1 MKKSTLFILFVLISI
16 ACNAQVNP
24 VTAKQD
30 PLTVQLNSVDIEYYK
45 KLLDREFTKIL
56 TGQNTNF
63 GTYATLSTKNEIASL
78 AGNIKIKDESSLNIN
93 LKGGVTEGIIPLLNG
108 EDVNA
113 NLSLN
118 IQFNLGLYKD
128 LRKNIIEADATSRLN
143 YFSSLDSIRAVRDK
157 AKEELKLTKQK
168 IELEIKQK
176 REKLAK
182 LPKLDSIY
190 RSKIADPTR
199 REIKRD
205 SIKLQKDQLNIDI
218 TYLQKKVDKVIA
230 DEISRQGQNLDDKVR
245 KFAKARFEKQELL
258 AYSIKWFSLYGNLNN
273 RAFNTFD
280 ETAVYENQVNKVNFN
295 QLEFGFAYNIY
306 NLRDKSPVIDSKPN
320 WVNRRTYYFSIGAAY
335 LLNDNFDDLTK
346 KTLNEKQDISPS
358 PNSRSL
364 SETKTVYLG
373 EYKRNLSQLKASA
386 NLYWF
391 PTYNQTFAFHVE
403 PSFRTNFEEKIKF
416 DNIVGFLLGFK
427 NSEKDK
433 NVINVELYYNM
444 KDVFKKSES
453 EDDQFSD
460 RSSIGLKLNFPITFK
475 SK

>member
-1 MKKSTLFILFVLISI
+1 MKNSTLFILFVLISLT
-16 ACNAQVNP
+16 CNAQVVP
-24 VTAKQD
+24 AAAKED
-30 PLTVQLNSVDIEYYK
+30 PFTEQLNSVDIEYYK

-63 GTYATLSTKNEIASL
+63 GTYATLSTKDEIASL

-118 IQFNLGLYKD
+118 VQFNLGLYKD

-143 YFSSLDSIRAVRDK
+143 YFSSLDSLRAVRDK
-157 AKEELKLTKQK
+157 AKAELALTKQK
-168 IELEIKQK
+168 IELEVKQK
-176 REKLAK
+176 KEKLTK
-182 LPKLDSIY
+182 LAAIDV
-190 RSKIADPTR
+190 SKIADPIR

-205 SIKLQKDQLNIDI
+205 SIKVQTDQLKIDI
-218 TYLQKKVDKVIA
+218 TYLKTKVDQVIA
-230 DEISRQGQNLDDKVR
+230 NEISRQSQNLDDKVR
-245 KFAKARFEKQELL
+245 KFAKAGFEKQELL
-258 AYSIKWFSLYGNLNN
+258 AYRIKWFSFFGKLNN
-273 RAFNTFD
+273 KAFNTFD

-306 NLRDKSPVIDSKPN
+306 NLRDKSPLLDPKPS
-320 WVNRRTYYFSIGAAY
+320 WINRRTYYFSIGAAY

-373 EYKRNLSQLKASA
+373 EYKRNLSQLKATA

-403 PSFRTNFEEKIKF
+403 PSFKTNFEEKIKF

-444 KDVFKKSES
+444 KDIFKKSEG
-453 EDDQFSD
+453 EDDEFSD